1 MKLSQKLVILSRQ
14 FPTNLFIKKKTKKF
28 HIIISDLIMIT
39 RKIYLMKKVTEYFQP
54 ENPLLKTFLRIFCKR
69 YIG

>member
-1 MKLSQKLVILSRQ
+1 MELSQKLVILSRQ
-14 FPTNLFIKKKTKKF
+14 FPTNLLIKKNSF
-28 HIIISDLIMIT
+28 HIIISDLRMIT

-54 ENPLLKTFLRIFCKR
+54 ESPLLKTFLNFFCKR